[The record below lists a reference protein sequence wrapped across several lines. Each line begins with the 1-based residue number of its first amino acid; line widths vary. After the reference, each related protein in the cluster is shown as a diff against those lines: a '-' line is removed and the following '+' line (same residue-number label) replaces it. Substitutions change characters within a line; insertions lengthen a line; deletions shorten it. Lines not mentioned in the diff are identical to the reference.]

1 MSAEVQRDLGKHDAQ
16 IEALERDINEMR
28 KDLRKVYDKLDEI
41 NTTLATAKGGWKT
54 MMWVAGGSAA
64 IGGFVM
70 KMLPAFN
77 WAPK

>member
-16 IEALERDINEMR
+16 IEALEKDITEMR

-64 IGGFVM
+64 VGGFVM
-70 KMLPAFN
+70 KALPVFN
-77 WAPK
+77 WTPK